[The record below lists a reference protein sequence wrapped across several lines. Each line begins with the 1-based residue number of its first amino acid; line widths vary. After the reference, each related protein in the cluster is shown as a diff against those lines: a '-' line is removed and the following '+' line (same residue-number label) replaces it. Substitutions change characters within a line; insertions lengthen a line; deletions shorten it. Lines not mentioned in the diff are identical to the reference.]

1 MSNNYEVIF
10 NIILHAGN
18 ANSKYLLAIEDARME
33 KFDDAL
39 KNFNEAEEELH
50 LAHRSQTA
58 MVQDEARGKKVE
70 LSLLLVHA
78 QDHLTMATT
87 SKVQAEEFI
96 HLYKVIHTLKERIQ

>member
-18 ANSKYLLAIEDARME
+18 ANSKYLLAIEDARMNRFQE
-33 KFDDAL
+33 ASLSFD
-39 KNFNEAEEELH
+39 EAEEELH
-50 LAHRSQTA
+50 LAHKIQTD

-87 SKVQAEEFI
+87 SRVQAEEFI
-96 HLYKVIHTLKERIQ
+96 HLYKLISGLKEEK